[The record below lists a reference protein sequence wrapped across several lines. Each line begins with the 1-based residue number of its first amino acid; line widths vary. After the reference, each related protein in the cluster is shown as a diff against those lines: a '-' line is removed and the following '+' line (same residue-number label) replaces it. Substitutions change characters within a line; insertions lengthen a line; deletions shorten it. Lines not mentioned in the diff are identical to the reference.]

1 MQFRWTLAVS
11 VVYGFVLCA
20 MGVLVAGLGHGTYT
34 LIGLAGAPFS
44 FLGIPISIAAA
55 LTQWM
60 LLVRAGQ
67 RLSASK
73 AFYVASLMLH
83 YVSALLLSLPSS
95 KYADWSYVGSLP
107 QSLRRFCRLVLL
119 LSLGAGL
126 PLERRASA
134 QDGQIG
140 VDKSP
145 YH

>member
-20 MGVLVAGLGHGTYT
+20 MGVLVAAFGHGTYT

-60 LLVRAGQ
+60 LLVVAGQ

-73 AFYVASLMLH
+73 AFYVAFLMLH

-107 QSLRRFCRLVLL
+107 QSLRLL
-119 LSLGAGL
+119 LPLGF
-126 PLERRASA
+126 
-134 QDGQIG
+134 
-140 VDKSP
+140 
-145 YH
+145 